1 MSGSLRPRTP
11 RCRGRTATVRGRG
24 HARRREPEVTD
35 KGSPARPILVAASW
49 LADQATV
56 AVATIP
62 SNAAA
67 IHNTVWRFTI
77 TASYSGRG

>member
-1 MSGSLRPRTP
+1 
-11 RCRGRTATVRGRG
+11 
-24 HARRREPEVTD
+24 VTD
-35 KGSPARPILVAASW
+35 SGVPARPIPLAASW

-67 IHNTVWRFTI
+67 THNIVWRFTI
-77 TASYSGRG
+77 TARYSGPG